1 MKFLEVITELESL
14 QDLISIRA
22 MQILIICFFAM
33 LICQIL
39 KFSIISIRLKK
50 PHWQL
55 LISTGGFPSSHTA
68 LCVSLCIA
76 LGMFQWHDLEGK
88 LDWSFAV
95 AVVISVIV
103 VHDAMGVRLEASK
116 HAKILNNMTADMTH
130 EEKTELGFGKKGY
143 LKEMLGHK
151 GFEVLGGIILGI
163 AIGIIGF
170 LIFV

>member
-1 MKFLEVITELESL
+1 MKFLEVMTELESL

-39 KFSIISIRLKK
+39 KFSIIKK
-50 PHWQL
+50 LHWQL

-103 VHDAMGVRLEASK
+103 VHCIMMVFAKRDPQLGQIVS
-116 HAKILNNMTADMTH
+116 AKIQL
-130 EEKTELGFGKKGY
+130 LKKRIPRR
-143 LKEMLGHK
+143 L
-151 GFEVLGGIILGI
+151 
-163 AIGIIGF
+163 AA
-170 LIFV
+170 